1 MRVLLNYGPVAVNLI
16 RIFPMAPRKQT
27 KDDAQAAEKKRRPK
41 NTAQKAIPDSTAGDA
56 ADIALEVATHTELGK
71 STPAPEPK
79 VFSGG
84 GGDFGGAGASG
95 DFSDAA
101 APATEATADAAA
113 NVAETAAD
121 SGILDAIAGAGGAV
135 VDGAAE
141 IGGAI
146 IEGVGEILGGLSCSA
161 NPAMEHTNKPRRG
174 TRAHDRLMP

>member
-1 MRVLLNYGPVAVNLI
+1 MPT
-16 RIFPMAPRKQT
+16 RKQT
-27 KDDAQAAEKKRRPK
+27 KDDAQTAEKKRRPK
-41 NTAQKAIPDSTAGDA
+41 NTARKATPDSTAGADA
-56 ADIALEVATHTELGK
+56 ADIALEVATHAELGK

-101 APATEATADAAA
+101 APATEAAADAAA

-161 NPAMEHTNKPRRG
+161 NPAMEHANKPRRHP
-174 TRAHDRLMP
+174 RP